1 MPADADK
8 AVTFTEETGEP
19 VCSLDEVATVA
30 CEFEL
35 LASVRKY
42 FGLSAVEWIQAAEA
56 DGSIKWV
63 YSVATSDPAVVA
75 VDIGDFDDGDAIFYY
90 DVVGPGTAV
99 LSVTA
104 HLNGVQATPL
114 TRTVLRVVVTEQA

>member
-19 VCSLDEVATVA
+19 VCSVDEVHVA

-35 LASVRKY
+35 LASVGKY
-42 FGLSAVEWIQAAEA
+42 FGLSDVKWIKAAEA

-63 YSVATSDPAVVA
+63 YSATTSDPAVVA
-75 VDIGDFDDGDAIFYY
+75 VDIGDLDDGDAIFYY
-90 DVVGPGTAV
+90 DVVGGGTAV

-104 HLNGVQATPL
+104 HLNGVQAMPL
-114 TRTVLRVVVTEQA
+114 TRTVLRVVVTDQN